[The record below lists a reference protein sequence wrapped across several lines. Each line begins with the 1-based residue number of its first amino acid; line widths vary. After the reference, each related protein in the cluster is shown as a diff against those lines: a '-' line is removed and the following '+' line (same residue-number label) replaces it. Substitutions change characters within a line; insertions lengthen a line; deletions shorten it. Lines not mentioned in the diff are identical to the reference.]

1 MNLAL
6 TFCTRLIVLAER
18 GVARDLP
25 TETALDDPE
34 WLRAFSAPTDRR
46 TRRLAVV
53 GPVPVML
60 MTTPLRRGVGGRVW
74 RCSSRPRRCCCRSSV
89 RARSTGGASG
99 SDRSRTG
106 RSSSNLR
113 LSRTLLG
120 LFAGGALALAG
131 SLFQSMLRD
140 ALATPYTLG
149 VSTGASLGAVIAIAF
164 DWHMVAGVAGIWAGA
179 LVGAGL
185 ILFVVMGAATRSG
198 QLSSSSLL
206 LAGIAIN
213 SVCAALILLVHGLTG
228 MSQSFAISRW
238 LIGGLDAIERP
249 TLLVYVLVV
258 IGTGAHRHPPGPPVE
273 SAGRRRGV
281 GGDAWRAGAARALS
295 TATSPARSWRRRRSR

>member
-1 MNLAL
+1 MLMRRRSVVAWLGGSAL
-6 TFCTRLIVLAER
+6 LFAAAALL
-18 GVARDLP
+18 LP
-25 TETALDDPE
+25 FVGPSALD
-34 WLRAFSAPTDRR
+34 W
-46 TRRLAVV
+46 
-53 GPVPVML
+53 
-60 MTTPLRRGVGGRVW
+60 GRVW
-74 RCSSRPRRCCCRSSV
+74 QRQEPDWSIL
-89 RARSTGGASG
+89 T
-99 SDRSRTG
+99 
-106 RSSSNLR
+106 NLR

-185 ILFVVMGAATRSG
+185 ILFVVMGAATRGG

-249 TLLVYVLVV
+249 TLLVYMLVV
-258 IGTGAHRHPPGPPVE
+258 IGTGLIVIRQGAPVE
-273 SAGRRRGV
+273 PARRRRSL
-281 GGDAWRAGAARALS
+281 GGDTRRAGEARARS
-295 TATSPARSWRRRRSR
+295 RDTSQARSWRRRRSR